1 MIDKLLINRDELAIS
16 KPRDY
21 FLGVFLWLFIV
32 VNSSAQVVTDSFG
45 KHRFDTPPV
54 RVVVTDWALL
64 EQMLELGITPVG
76 APELD
81 LYSRYVGQ
89 PKLPKGIIDIG
100 LRRSPSIAKIKSL
113 DADVIVLGTNQKS
126 LARPFSRISRVMYYK
141 SFSDKYR
148 TNGKK
153 SRVRFLQIAEL
164 FQQTLLAKTKLADM
178 DAELSVIKQQIHQY
192 FNSQVPP
199 VTLIRF
205 SGNKKALV
213 YGANSIAAYTLKQLD
228 IRPAIDSN
236 RSQWGETELT
246 VSQLA
251 DIKEGFVLYI
261 NPVENPTVLTSQDWL
276 SLPFVIN
283 KRVFPMAAVWS
294 YGGAMSVLY
303 HARAI
308 RDALLKINL

>member
-1 MIDKLLINRDELAIS
+1 MIIKLSINRDKLAINHFY
-16 KPRDY
+16 DC
-21 FLGVFLWLFIV
+21 FIGVFLWLFILV
-32 VNSSAQVVTDSFG
+32 DSSAQVVTDSFG
-45 KHRFDTPPV
+45 KHRFENPPV

-64 EQMLELGITPVG
+64 EQMLELGVTPVG

-81 LYSRYVGQ
+81 LYRHYVGQ
-89 PKLPKGIIDIG
+89 PKLPDGIVDIG
-100 LRRSPSIAKIKSL
+100 LRRSPSIASIKSL

-164 FQQTLLAKTKLADM
+164 FQQTSLAKTKLAAM
-178 DAELSVIKQQIHQY
+178 DAELTVIKQQIHQY
-192 FNSQVPP
+192 FNHQVPP

-205 SGNKKALV
+205 SGDKKALV
-213 YGANSIAAYTLKQLD
+213 YGENSIAAYTLKQLN
-228 IRPAIDSN
+228 IRPAINSN
-236 RSQWGETELT
+236 RSQWGEKELT
-246 VSQLA
+246 ISQLK
-251 DIKEGFVLYI
+251 DISEGFVLYI
-261 NPVENPTVLTSQDWL
+261 NPVENSTVLTSSDWL
-276 SLPFVIN
+276 LLPFVIN
-283 KRVFPMAAVWS
+283 MRVFPMAAVWS

-308 RDALLKINL
+308 RDALVKINL